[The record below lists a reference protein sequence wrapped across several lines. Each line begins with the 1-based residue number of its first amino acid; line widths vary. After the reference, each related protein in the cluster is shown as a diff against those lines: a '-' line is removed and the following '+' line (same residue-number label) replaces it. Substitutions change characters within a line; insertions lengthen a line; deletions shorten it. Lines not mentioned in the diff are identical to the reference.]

1 MVLLLY
7 LAFGGLLLI
16 KKYKEFMALGDTIP
30 ETIRARRMQEV
41 QDSQSRIESFREMA
55 TQDIQKQQFNYGNT
69 EAINLEIRMKNPNDS
84 VISHNYIH
92 RDILLPNESIEFTF
106 TDYNN
111 FYSPLGAQLTWHV
124 EISYKNS
131 FESTYITKFDVQA
144 KMINH
149 EKFKILDDKFSI
161 EKVKKE
167 KIKTAKFSAEI
178 INNSISKINF

>member
-1 MVLLLY
+1 MQRINQE
-7 LAFGGLLLI
+7 I
-16 KKYKEFMALGDTIP
+16 KQNKERKEELELQYRSILSLKQNP
-30 ETIRARRMQEV
+30 
-41 QDSQSRIESFREMA
+41 
-55 TQDIQKQQFNYGNT
+55 QKFSELVAKNFLQFNFELFNYGNV
-69 EAINLEIRMKNPNDS
+69 EAINLEITMKNPDDS
-84 VISHNYIH
+84 VIPHNYIH
-92 RDILLPNESIEFTF
+92 RDILLPNESIKFTF

-149 EKFKILDDKFSI
+149 EEFKMLDDKSSI

-178 INNSISKINF
+178 INNSINKTNF

>member
-1 MVLLLY
+1 MQRINQE
-7 LAFGGLLLI
+7 I
-16 KKYKEFMALGDTIP
+16 KQNKERKEELELQYRSILSLKQNP
-30 ETIRARRMQEV
+30 
-41 QDSQSRIESFREMA
+41 
-55 TQDIQKQQFNYGNT
+55 QKFSELVAKNFLQFNFELFNYGNV
-69 EAINLEIRMKNPNDS
+69 EAINLEITMKNPDDS

-92 RDILLPNESIEFTF
+92 RDILLPNESIKFTF

-124 EISYKNS
+124 EISYKNF

-149 EKFKILDDKFSI
+149 EEFKILDDKFSI

-178 INNSISKINF
+178 INNSINKINF